1 MLKWFEP
8 YLCNRTQSVN
18 INGSTSSPQTIQ
30 FGVPQGSVLG
40 PILYTL
46 YTTPLGSLIR
56 SHNIDFHMYSDDT
69 QLYLS
74 AAPNDLSMLVDRI
87 EHCLL
92 DVKDWMLTN
101 KLKLNDDKTE
111 VLLIN
116 PKSF

>member
-1 MLKWFEP
+1 
-8 YLCNRTQSVN
+8 
-18 INGSTSSPQTIQ
+18 
-30 FGVPQGSVLG
+30 
-40 PILYTL
+40 
-46 YTTPLGSLIR
+46 
-56 SHNIDFHMYSDDT
+56 MYADDT

-74 AAPNDLSMLVDRI
+74 AAPNDLPMLVDRI

-116 PKSF
+116 PKSFLVDISCIRIGTEEINFNESAKNLGSYF